1 MQGVHKV
8 NVMARLTDMNVLGK
22 HALNNVQKI
31 SFIRFS
37 AIYDMKCNF
46 HCPSRHVCGLGLYT
60 YLFGV
65 QIRQCK
71 TTAG

>member
-8 NVMARLTDMNVLGK
+8 SVMARLTDMNVLGK

-37 AIYDMKCNF
+37 AIYDKCNF
-46 HCPSRHVCGLGLYT
+46 HCPHHVCGL
-60 YLFGV
+60 
-65 QIRQCK
+65 
-71 TTAG
+71 